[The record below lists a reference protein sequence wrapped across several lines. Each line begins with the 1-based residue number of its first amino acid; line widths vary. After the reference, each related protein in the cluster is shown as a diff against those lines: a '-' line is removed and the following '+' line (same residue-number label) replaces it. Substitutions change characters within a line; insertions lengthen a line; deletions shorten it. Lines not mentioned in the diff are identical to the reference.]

1 MKRYT
6 GKIIIG
12 TILFI
17 FIIGI
22 IYGYFFV
29 KDFLKYEKE
38 TKKLMEEIVESY
50 HDFSKVVSNISD
62 ERSKIYDLKDKMMLL
77 ESSNQYIKELSKT
90 IDDYQKLRK
99 TIEDE
104 SLFLKENCKI
114 KYSSKKVNNAC
125 EVFKQEYEAAY
136 NYYITDINVYNKI
149 VETYNKYIHENK
161 LKWNQLNVVDLKEN
175 KKYIDYDKDGSI
187 LGGKNEKE

>member
-1 MKRYT
+1 MKRYI
-6 GKIIIG
+6 GKIVIII
-12 TILFI
+12 ILII
-17 FIIGI
+17 FIIGL
-22 IYGYFFV
+22 IYGYFFI
-29 KDFLKYEKE
+29 KDFLKDEKD
-38 TKKLMEEIVESY
+38 TKKIMENIIESY
-50 HDFSKVVSNISD
+50 HEFSKIVSNVSD
-62 ERSKIYDLKDKMMLL
+62 ERSKIYELKDNMMIL
-77 ESSNQYIKELSKT
+77 ESSEKYAKDLDIT
-90 IDDYQKLRK
+90 IRDYQNLRK
-99 TIEDE
+99 IIEDK
-104 SLFLKENCKI
+104 SSFLKENCKT